1 MRQLALLFH
10 YPKPEHVE
18 EFLAAMGTVRDAI
31 AAVPGCLE
39 VGIWREPGTEA
50 VVAVSQWSSAEAFA
64 AGRQRL
70 SAGDLPI
77 AVTEWEYRD
86 RVPARFEEI
95 PVPSTAPAEP
105 EAPLCVVLYES
116 ADNLY
121 ETAPVHFPAHRARV
135 DEFRSRGELLLVGT
149 FGDPLR
155 EGSMAV
161 FRSRAG
167 AEEFVGDD
175 PFVVNG
181 VVKAWQVRDWNETF
195 P

>member
-31 AAVPGCLE
+31 AAVPGCIE
-39 VGIWREPGTEA
+39 VGIWREQGTDA

-64 AGRQRL
+64 AGRSRL
-70 SAGDLPI
+70 TAGDLPI
-77 AVTEWEYRD
+77 TFTEWEYRD

-95 PVPSTAPAEP
+95 AVPSSAPA
-105 EAPLCVVLYES
+105 APLCVVLYES
-116 ADNLY
+116 ADNVY
-121 ETAPVHFPAHRARV
+121 ETAPVYFPAHKARV
-135 DEFRSRGELLLVGT
+135 DEFRGRGELLLVGT

-155 EGSMAV
+155 QGSMAV
-161 FRSRAG
+161 FRSRTG
-167 AEEFVGDD
+167 AEEFIRDD
-175 PFVVNG
+175 PFVTNG

>member
-10 YPKPEHVE
+10 YPKAEHVE

-39 VGIWREPGTEA
+39 VGMWREQGTDA
-50 VVAVSQWSSAEAFA
+50 IVAVSRWSSAEAFA
-64 AGRQRL
+64 TGRQRL
-70 SAGDLPI
+70 SAGDLPV
-77 AVTEWEYRD
+77 AFSEWEYRD
-86 RVPARFEEI
+86 RVPAYLEEI
-95 PVPSTAPAEP
+95 TVPSIAPK
-105 EAPLCVVLYES
+105 APLCVVLYES

-121 ETAPVHFPAHRARV
+121 ETAPVHFPAHKARV
-135 DEFRSRGELLLVGT
+135 DEFRSRGELLFVGT

-155 EGSMAV
+155 EGSMAI

-175 PFVVNG
+175 PFVING
-181 VVKAWQVRDWNETF
+181 VVKSWQIRDWNETF